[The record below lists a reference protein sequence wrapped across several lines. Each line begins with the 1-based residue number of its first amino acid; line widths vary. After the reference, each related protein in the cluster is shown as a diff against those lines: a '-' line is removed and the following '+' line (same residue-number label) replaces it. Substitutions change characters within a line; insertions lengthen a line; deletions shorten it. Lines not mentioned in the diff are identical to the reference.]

1 MAPLTESAIVYARM
15 CELAAT
21 LHNPESMSELRRLGA
36 VHRWE
41 YERLPKWIQEA
52 AGLSSAN
59 ADVWGIPPQSEGK
72 TNG

>member
-1 MAPLTESAIVYARM
+1 MAPLNESAIVYARM

-59 ADVWGIPPQSEGK
+59 ADVWGIQPQSEG